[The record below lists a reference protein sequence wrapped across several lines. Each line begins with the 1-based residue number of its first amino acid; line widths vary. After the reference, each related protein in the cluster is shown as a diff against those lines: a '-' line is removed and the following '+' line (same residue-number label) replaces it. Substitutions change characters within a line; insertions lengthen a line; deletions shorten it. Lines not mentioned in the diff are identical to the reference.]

1 MNFLFLMI
9 LKLKKRKWGSGSE
22 AISIRFLHHVAYC
35 FSNCLCFFGFWRF
48 IVISV
53 KETTKN
59 AEYPNHI
66 YILSDDKTKL
76 YACLPLGKKDWF
88 KYDPPLRFDPRG
100 RTFKPI
106 G

>member
-1 MNFLFLMI
+1 M
-9 LKLKKRKWGSGSE
+9 
-22 AISIRFLHHVAYC
+22 
-35 FSNCLCFFGFWRF
+35 
-48 IVISV
+48 ISV

-88 KYDPPLRFDPRG
+88 KYNPPLRFDPRG
-100 RTFKPI
+100 RTFKSVGQLLLTLAKDWPNMANMATWPYFHSNWSLR
-106 G
+106 